1 VNFACA
7 GAALL
12 APPRADAEV
21 DVLGSYKL
29 VEILTDAKDLG
40 ERPGF
45 SVRLVGALSER
56 ARVRA
61 DPGLARAFVLGR
73 RQRAIHVCQ
82 HVRFGAGRGGEAEF

>member
-1 VNFACA
+1 MLLPCVLAAQQPALGRRAALFNFACA

-12 APPRADAEV
+12 APPRAEAEV

-45 SVRLVGALSER
+45 PERLVGALSER
-56 ARVRA
+56 ARDRA
-61 DPGLARAFVLGR
+61 D
-73 RQRAIHVCQ
+73 
-82 HVRFGAGRGGEAEF
+82 